1 MARILVAEDDKAVQ
15 SFVSRAL
22 AHRGHAVTAVDDGL
36 QALEALHEV
45 GQGADQ
51 GAGPGAGDA
60 AGFDLLIT
68 DIVMPGLD
76 GIALALK
83 VARDRP
89 DLPILMMTGYSAERQ
104 RAHNLE
110 ELICRVITKPF
121 SLEQICKTA
130 EEVLATGPARR
141 RPEAAGASSRR
152 RAYSRSELA

>member
-1 MARILVAEDDKAVQ
+1 MARILLAEDDKAVQ

-22 AHRGHAVTAVDDGL
+22 AHRGHAITAVDDGL
-36 QALEALHEV
+36 QALEALNET
-45 GQGADQ
+45 GSQ
-51 GAGPGAGDA
+51 AGSD

-89 DLPILMMTGYSAERQ
+89 NLPILMMTGYSAERQ

-110 ELICRVITKPF
+110 ELICRVVTKPF
-121 SLEQICKTA
+121 SLEQICKAA
-130 EEVLATGPARR
+130 EEVLAAGPATRRAEPVGAAPRR
-141 RPEAAGASSRR
+141 RVFS
-152 RAYSRSELA
+152 

>member
-1 MARILVAEDDKAVQ
+1 MARILLAEDDKAVQ

-36 QALEALHEV
+36 HALEALNEA
-45 GQGADQ
+45 QNE
-51 GAGPGAGDA
+51 AGDEA
-60 AGFDLLIT
+60 GAGFDLLIT

-83 VARDRP
+83 VARDCP

-110 ELICRVITKPF
+110 ALICRVITKPF
-121 SLEQICKTA
+121 NLEQICKVA
-130 EEVLATGPARR
+130 EEVLAAGPAGR
-141 RPEAAGASSRR
+141 RPEPAVAAPGSR
-152 RAYSRSELA
+152 AFS

>member
-1 MARILVAEDDKAVQ
+1 MARILVAEDDRAVR

-22 AHRGHAVTAVDDGL
+22 AHRGHAVSAVDDGL
-36 QALEALHEV
+36 QALEALDE
-45 GQGADQ
+45 ARRE
-51 GAGPGAGDA
+51 AG

-89 DLPILMMTGYSAERQ
+89 NLPILMMTGYSAERQ

-121 SLEQICKTA
+121 NLEQICKAA
-130 EEVLATGPARR
+130 EEVLAAGSTTRL
-141 RPEAAGASSRR
+141 PEPAGAVPGR
-152 RAYSRSELA
+152 RAFS

>member
-1 MARILVAEDDKAVQ
+1 MARVLLAEDDKAVQ

-36 QALEALHEV
+36 QALEALY
-45 GQGADQ
+45 D
-51 GAGPGAGDA
+51 AGDG

-83 VARDRP
+83 VASDRP
-89 DLPILMMTGYSAERQ
+89 NLPILMMTGYSAERQ

-121 SLEQICKTA
+121 NLEQICKAA
-130 EEVLATGPARR
+130 EEAL
-141 RPEAAGASSRR
+141 AAGPNTRLPEPAGAAPGR
-152 RAYSRSELA
+152 RAFSP

>member
-1 MARILVAEDDKAVQ
+1 MARILLAEDDKAVQ

-36 QALEALHEV
+36 QALEALHEA
-45 GQGADQ
+45 GDEAGA
-51 GAGPGAGDA
+51 GAGDE

-76 GIALALK
+76 GIALALR

-89 DLPILMMTGYSAERQ
+89 NLPILMMTGYSAERQ

-121 SLEQICKTA
+121 NLEQICKAA
-130 EEVLATGPARR
+130 EEVLAAGPTTRL
-141 RPEAAGASSRR
+141 PEPAGTAP
-152 RAYSRSELA
+152 

>member
-1 MARILVAEDDKAVQ
+1 MARILLAEDDKAVQ

-22 AHRGHAVTAVDDGL
+22 AHRGHAVQAVDDGL
-36 QALEALHEV
+36 QALEVLE
-45 GQGADQ
+45 
-51 GAGPGAGDA
+51 DA
-60 AGFDLLIT
+60 EFDILIT

-89 DLPILMMTGYSAERQ
+89 NLPILMMTGYSAERQ

-121 SLEQICKTA
+121 SLEQICAVT
-130 EEVLATGPARR
+130 EEVLTQGPTTRLPETAGPLRR
-141 RPEAAGASSRR
+141 V
-152 RAYSRSELA
+152 YS